1 MYIPIFQHYMLNIS
15 TRCLFLST
23 QSSMYDVIDDARLP
37 SRRYV
42 FRICQIFVTAKSLQ
56 VNLRL
61 TNS

>member
-1 MYIPIFQHYMLNIS
+1 MLNIS